1 MPPGLACRFTT
12 AELATL
18 RIIADEVRWRGRC
31 DLYLDAIAGRAGV
44 SRSTARNAIR
54 EAKRLRLIKVEAWKQ
69 AADWNGPNRVTITSP
84 EWLAWLAHGRKET
97 VKKLTTTDNQISNT
111 AAFCRGE
118 RPERGYRKEPEARSL
133 ARAGP

>member
-18 RIIADEVRWRGRC
+18 RIVADEVRWRGRC

-54 EAKRLRLIKVEAWKQ
+54 QARRLGLLTVEEWKQ
-69 AADWNGPNRVTITSP
+69 APDWNGPNRIRIVSK
-84 EWLAWLAHGRKET
+84 EWLAWLAHGRKEMT
-97 VKKLTTTDNQISNT
+97 VKDLTTTDNQNLNPRNFS
-111 AAFCRGE
+111 RRE
-118 RPERGYRKEPEARSL
+118 RPQAANRIRQGRGAVP
-133 ARAGP
+133 